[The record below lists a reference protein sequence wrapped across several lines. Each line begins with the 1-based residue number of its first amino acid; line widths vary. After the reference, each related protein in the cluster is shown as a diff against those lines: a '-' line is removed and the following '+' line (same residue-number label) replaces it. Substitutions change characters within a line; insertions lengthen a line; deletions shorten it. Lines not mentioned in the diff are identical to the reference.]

1 VNIKLKIF
9 LLSILLS
16 LSGLSFSAG
25 NQHWDFENTQRWIG
39 DSAEGSIS
47 YCSEKSIRWT
57 NPQLGFD
64 INQDSVDDFMMPI
77 GCYQGEAADGAKHN
91 LKVRAAW
98 KMYCSNEEEHYDC
111 TSELFGSEVIE
122 ATAVA
127 DDIVLG
133 SDGGGNPYI
142 HVTEAPRDL
151 NNDGYPEFWYAV
163 NRDDGRYGYDDTD
176 SEDRELL
183 EKYCGPPEGN
193 SYTWD
198 CTRKSIQTMLI
209 SRPDGTY
216 QIVKLPWGAQNT
228 QALLILPNTIG
239 TFDVWGMIYGPHKVA
254 RFEKNSFTDVT
265 AEFEQDPLWITVGE
279 DGGPYAKAFEID
291 ESFYIARADIPAGYR
306 PSWAED
312 VVNSGFMLWK
322 YIPGEGFSV
331 SDVYTPA
338 QDKTFNFK
346 LKQGENTQTRY
357 GAMVKDVPVFDPR
370 WHFFDLEVLDD
381 SKEPVLIVQSEAFTQ
396 VGASFKAPHNSNTT
410 YEFGDLYT
418 AQNTD
423 DKIYGGH
430 SAIEGF
436 FIRDGKLIPRER
448 EVIAGNGLNGI
459 AFKRFV
465 DINSDGYLDIIV
477 SSGGTPVLPSI
488 YINDGQGT
496 VEKLF
501 LGDVFPN
508 LFDEQYWQVDSH
520 NVHGWGASI
529 YPFYESNKLDLLFWT
544 KGFQNNIPSYAGDD
558 FVFSPGDIV
567 LAKANQDISVL
578 NIFSPAE
585 QHVLIEKCYSSGWVN
600 RNGYQLPC
608 RMGIPFPD
616 ETEIDTD
623 GDGIVDSDDAL
634 RFNSSESVDTDNDGI
649 GNNTDLDDDGDG
661 VSDNE
666 DAFPLDSSETVDSDS
681 DGTGDNSDVFPNNAL
696 YKADS
701 DSDGMPDAWE
711 TRYGLNSID
720 ASDATS
726 DQDND
731 GVSALEEFL
740 AGTIPAGSLDI
751 DGNGQYDALTDG
763 LLLLRGMFLLSGD
776 SLISD
781 AVASDAVYKT
791 SGEVASRI
799 DMLGDLVD
807 IDGNGTVDALTD
819 GLVILRY
826 LFNLRG
832 DVLINDV
839 IAADATVRTAEN
851 IEDKIENLMT
861 FSGSAAISEETL
873 RRRAGAAVSAAVTL

>member
-448 EVIAGNGLNGI
+448 EVIAGNGLIGI

-661 VSDNE
+661 VSDYE

-731 GVSALEEFL
+731 GVSALDEFL

-781 AVASDAVYKT
+781 AVAFDAVYKT

-839 IAADATVRTAEN
+839 IAADATVKTAEDV
-851 IEDKIENLMT
+851 EAKIEALIPVM
-861 FSGSAAISEETL
+861 
-873 RRRAGAAVSAAVTL
+873 